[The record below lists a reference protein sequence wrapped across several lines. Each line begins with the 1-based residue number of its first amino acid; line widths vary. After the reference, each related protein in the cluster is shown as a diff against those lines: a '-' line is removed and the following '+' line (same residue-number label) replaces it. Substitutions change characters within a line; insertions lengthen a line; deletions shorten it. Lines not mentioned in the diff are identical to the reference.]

1 MSDAVTV
8 EKSTDKQKS
17 RYTSGTIYKMIIAIT
32 FLLAFGLIMIFS
44 ASSYGTAMSN
54 FKSQLIFIIIGAG
67 AIWGLAYLPYG
78 IYRKFAWPCYILSAI
93 LILLLVT
100 PLGVNV
106 NGATRWIQIPGI
118 PFRIQIA
125 DMVKTLLI
133 VFIASYISS
142 KWREMH
148 KWQTILTLWLLVGIQ
163 AAALLFISTN
173 LSSCIVVL
181 GICYCSTLIASKN
194 WKFHMIFLLAA
205 VVVAVVY
212 VRMSIRYLP
221 TEEELEQMDDF
232 RAGRILG
239 WLYTEKYEKSVGY
252 QVIQSLYAIGSGSFL
267 GKGLGNGTQ
276 KLSAIPEAQND
287 MIFAIVCE
295 ELGVVGAVLLFL
307 LYGYLLYQMYVI
319 VKESSNDFVS
329 MIVIGVIIH
338 LVCQIVINV
347 SVATNLFP
355 NTGVT
360 LPFISSGGSAL
371 LMTMV
376 ECGMCIG
383 IRRQQTRRVYQK
395 HLNDM

>member
-8 EKSTDKQKS
+8 DNSTDKQKS

-44 ASSYGTAMSN
+44 ASSYGTAMTN
-54 FKSQLIFIIIGAG
+54 FKSQLIFVVGGA
-67 AIWGLAYLPYG
+67 AAMWGLAYLPYG
-78 IYRKFAWPCYILSAI
+78 FYKKLAWPCYILSAI

-125 DMVKTLLI
+125 DIVKTLLI

-148 KWQTILTLWLLVGIQ
+148 KWQTILMLWVLVGAQ

-181 GICYCSTLIASKN
+181 GICYCSTLISSKN
-194 WKFHMIFLLAA
+194 WKFHLIFLLVA

-212 VRMSIRYLP
+212 VRMSIRDLP
-221 TEEELEQMDDF
+221 TEEELEQMEDF

-319 VKESSNDFVS
+319 VKESSNVFGS
-329 MIVIGVIIH
+329 MIVIGVMIH

>member
-1 MSDAVTV
+1 MSEAAVDNST
-8 EKSTDKQKS
+8 ENTKSK
-17 RYTSGTIYKMIIAIT
+17 YTSGTIYKMIIAIT

-54 FKSQLIFIIIGAG
+54 FRSQLFFIVVGAFG
-67 AIWGLAYLPYG
+67 IWGLAYLPYG
-78 IYRKFAWPCYILSAI
+78 WYKKLTWPAYFASLI
-93 LILLLVT
+93 LIVLLLT

-106 NGATRWIQIPGI
+106 NGATRWIQIPHI

-125 DMVKTLLI
+125 DIVKTLMI
-133 VFIASYISS
+133 IFIASFISS
-142 KWREMH
+142 KWRDIH
-148 KWQTILTLWLLVGIQ
+148 KWQTVIILWLLVGFQ
-163 AAALLFISTN
+163 AGLLLVISTN

-181 GICYCSTLIASKN
+181 GICYCSTFIASKN
-194 WKFHMIFLLAA
+194 WKIHIGILLIA
-205 VVVAVVY
+205 VVVAVIY
-212 VRMSIRYLP
+212 VRISTSYLP
-221 TEEELEQMDDF
+221 TEDELENNEDF

-252 QVIQSLYAIGSGSFL
+252 QVIQSLYAIGSGSFF

-319 VKESSNDFVS
+319 VKESSNVFGS
-329 MIVIGVIIH
+329 MVVIGVMIH
-338 LVCQIVINV
+338 LMCQIVINV
-347 SVATNLFP
+347 CVATNLFP

-383 IRRQQTRRVYQK
+383 IRRQQIRRVYQK

>member
-8 EKSTDKQKS
+8 ENSTDKQKS

-54 FKSQLIFIIIGAG
+54 FKSQLIFIIMGAG
-67 AIWGLAYLPYG
+67 AMWGLAYLPYG
-78 IYRKFAWPCYILSAI
+78 FYKKLAWPCYILSAI

-125 DMVKTLLI
+125 DIVKTLLI

-148 KWQTILTLWLLVGIQ
+148 KWQTILMLWVLVGVQ

-194 WKFHMIFLLAA
+194 WKFHLIFLLAA

-212 VRMSIRYLP
+212 VRMSIRDLP

-319 VKESSNDFVS
+319 VKESSNVFVS
-329 MIVIGVIIH
+329 MIVIGVMIH

>member
-1 MSDAVTV
+1 MVIDRTTPDKRITV
-8 EKSTDKQKS
+8 CIGFDLSSINKKFFQCNKAFFLQPAQKLV
-17 RYTSGTIYKMIIAIT
+17 IKIIQNFRSQLFFIVVG
-32 FLLAFGLIMIFS
+32 AFG
-44 ASSYGTAMSN
+44 
-54 FKSQLIFIIIGAG
+54 
-67 AIWGLAYLPYG
+67 IWGLAYLPYG
-78 IYRKFAWPCYILSAI
+78 WYKKLTWPAYFASLI
-93 LILLLVT
+93 LIVLLLT

-106 NGATRWIQIPGI
+106 NGATRWIQIPHI

-125 DMVKTLLI
+125 DIVKTLMI
-133 VFIASYISS
+133 IFIASFISS
-142 KWREMH
+142 KWRDIH
-148 KWQTILTLWLLVGIQ
+148 KWQTVIILWLLVGFQ
-163 AAALLFISTN
+163 AGLLLVISTN

-181 GICYCSTLIASKN
+181 GICYCSTFIASKN
-194 WKFHMIFLLAA
+194 WKIHIGILLIA
-205 VVVAVVY
+205 VVVAVIY
-212 VRMSIRYLP
+212 VRISTSYLP
-221 TEEELEQMDDF
+221 TEDELENNEDF

-252 QVIQSLYAIGSGSFL
+252 QVIQSLYAIGSGSFF

-319 VKESSNDFVS
+319 VKESSNVFGS
-329 MIVIGVIIH
+329 MVVIGVMIH
-338 LVCQIVINV
+338 LMCQIVINV
-347 SVATNLFP
+347 CVATNLFP

-383 IRRQQTRRVYQK
+383 IRRQQIRRVYQK

>member
-1 MSDAVTV
+1 MSDTSVV
-8 EKSTDKQKS
+8 DNSTGKEKS

-44 ASSYGTAMSN
+44 ASSYGTAASN
-54 FKSQLIFIIIGAG
+54 FRSQLVFIVFGAL
-67 AIWGLAYLPYG
+67 AIWGLAFFPYG
-78 IYRKFAWPCYILSAI
+78 LYKKLTWPAYFLS
-93 LILLLVT
+93 LILTFLLLT

-106 NGATRWIQIPGI
+106 NGATRWIQIPHI

-125 DMVKTLLI
+125 DIVKTLMI
-133 VFIASYISS
+133 IFIASFISS
-142 KWREMH
+142 RWREMH
-148 KWQTILTLWLLVGIQ
+148 KWQTVIILWVLVGLQAGLLLV
-163 AAALLFISTN
+163 ISTN
-173 LSSCIVVL
+173 LSSCLVVL
-181 GICYCSTLIASKN
+181 GICYCSTFIASKN
-194 WKFHMIFLLAA
+194 WKLHLGILLIA

-212 VRMSIRYLP
+212 VKVATSYLP
-221 TEEELEQMDDF
+221 TEEELLSNDNF
-232 RAGRILG
+232 RAKRILG
-239 WLYTEKYEKSVGY
+239 WLYTEKYEKSAGY
-252 QVIQSLYAIGSGSFL
+252 QVIQSLYAIGSGSFF

-287 MIFAIVCE
+287 MIFAIICE
-295 ELGVVGAVLLFL
+295 ELGVAGAIMLFL

-319 VKESSNDFVS
+319 VKESSNVFGS
-329 MIVIGVIIH
+329 MMVIGVMVH

-347 SVATNLFP
+347 SVATNVIP

-395 HLNDM
+395 HLNE

>member
-8 EKSTDKQKS
+8 ENSTDKQKS

-78 IYRKFAWPCYILSAI
+78 IYKKFAWPCYILSAI

-148 KWQTILTLWLLVGIQ
+148 KWQTILTLWLLVGFQ

-239 WLYTEKYEKSVGY
+239 WLYTEKYEQSVGY

-319 VKESSNDFVS
+319 VKESSNVFGS
-329 MIVIGVIIH
+329 MIVIGVMIH

-383 IRRQQTRRVYQK
+383 IRRQQNRRVYQK

>member
-1 MSDAVTV
+1 MSEAAVDNST
-8 EKSTDKQKS
+8 ENTKSK
-17 RYTSGTIYKMIIAIT
+17 YTSGTIYKMIIAIT

-54 FKSQLIFIIIGAG
+54 FRSQLFFIVVGAFG
-67 AIWGLAYLPYG
+67 IWGLAYLPYG
-78 IYRKFAWPCYILSAI
+78 WYKKLTWPAYFASLI
-93 LILLLVT
+93 LIVLLLT

-106 NGATRWIQIPGI
+106 NGATRWIQIPHI

-125 DMVKTLLI
+125 DIVKTLMI
-133 VFIASYISS
+133 IFIASFISS
-142 KWREMH
+142 KWRDIH
-148 KWQTILTLWLLVGIQ
+148 KWQTVIILWLLVGFQ
-163 AAALLFISTN
+163 AGLLLVISTN

-181 GICYCSTLIASKN
+181 GICYCSTFIASKN
-194 WKFHMIFLLAA
+194 WKIHIGILLIA
-205 VVVAVVY
+205 VVVAVIY
-212 VRMSIRYLP
+212 VRISTSYLP
-221 TEEELEQMDDF
+221 TEDELENNEDF

-252 QVIQSLYAIGSGSFL
+252 QVIQSLYAIGSGSFF

-319 VKESSNDFVS
+319 VKESSNVFGS
-329 MIVIGVIIH
+329 MMVIGVMIH
-338 LVCQIVINV
+338 LMCQIVINV
-347 SVATNLFP
+347 CVATNLFP

-383 IRRQQTRRVYQK
+383 IRRQQIRRVYQK

>member
-1 MSDAVTV
+1 M
-8 EKSTDKQKS
+8 
-17 RYTSGTIYKMIIAIT
+17 
-32 FLLAFGLIMIFS
+32 
-44 ASSYGTAMSN
+44 
-54 FKSQLIFIIIGAG
+54 
-67 AIWGLAYLPYG
+67 
-78 IYRKFAWPCYILSAI
+78 
-93 LILLLVT
+93 ILLLVT

-239 WLYTEKYEKSVGY
+239 WLYTEKYEQSVGY

-319 VKESSNDFVS
+319 VKESSNVFGS

-376 ECGMCIG
+376 EC
-383 IRRQQTRRVYQK
+383 VSE
-395 HLNDM
+395 

>member
-163 AAALLFISTN
+163 AAALLFISTD

-319 VKESSNDFVS
+319 VKESSNVFGS